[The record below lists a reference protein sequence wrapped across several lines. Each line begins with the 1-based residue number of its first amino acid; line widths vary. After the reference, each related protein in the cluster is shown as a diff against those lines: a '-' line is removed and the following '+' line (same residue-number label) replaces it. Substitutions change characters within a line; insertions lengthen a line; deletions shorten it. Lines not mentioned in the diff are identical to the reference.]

1 VNAGVSD
8 QTSAWRRSERPAA
21 LIEVTGLLKL
31 RANGQ
36 FGANHPD
43 VFVALGAGYV
53 GRILRGEKPAKLP
66 VQAPS
71 EHKLVIKD
79 REDAWVDR
87 VSRIARSRE
96 SVDGAYCAAS
106 VGLRHPADDPCRSGD
121 RFGGTARSAGTGPER
136 ALRDES
142 EKLFLLWR
150 RLGSAPGPQCDRS
163 LGANSIRQK
172 PVK

>member
-8 QTSAWRRSERPAA
+8 QTSAWRRPERPAA
-21 LIEVTGLLKL
+21 LIEVAGLLKL

-43 VFVALGAGYV
+43 VFVALGASYV

-79 REDAWVDR
+79 REEAR
-87 VSRIARSRE
+87 V
-96 SVDGAYCAAS
+96 
-106 VGLRHPADDPCRSGD
+106 
-121 RFGGTARSAGTGPER
+121 
-136 ALRDES
+136 
-142 EKLFLLWR
+142 
-150 RLGSAPGPQCDRS
+150 
-163 LGANSIRQK
+163 
-172 PVK
+172 